1 MVMGGDEEFLL
12 APCWLLDGEIII
24 ELENNPYVISIDSSK
39 NHLRMLNVL
48 GKSLLRNR
56 ILT

>member
-1 MVMGGDEEFLL
+1 MEEFLL
-12 APCWLLDGEIII
+12 ACWLLDGEIII
-24 ELENNPYVISIDSSK
+24 ELENNPYVISSVIDSSK
-39 NHLRMLNVL
+39 NHLRMLKVL